1 MSETKHAMKLRHKA
15 ELKALAAQPAKGQ
28 PRNTSALLPPVSAL
42 AHLLTVHRPVSA
54 GIGAKKKQKDDEK
67 LMLQRHELELKALD
81 LSLHSKADEPPTS
94 SSASDPPTTDAPQT
108 DAKEPESAAAPAE
121 DVGEAAVQGVK
132 VSKAQQ
138 KRDKKA
144 AAERERR
151 AQVASSVEHMADPR
165 KDESAALQRSLAPQ
179 RLTVREVLSDG
190 SCLFRA
196 VSTQLPP
203 GPPARAM
210 APSPLSLRRAA
221 ASHIRSR
228 LALYLPFL
236 THEDGSAMSE
246 EEAVEYTARLSVD
259 EGSDVVWGGHAEIV
273 ALSGVLGR
281 AIVVYSAEGGAMR
294 VLEEGV
300 QAKGEDVRISFHKH
314 YFGLGNHYNAVVQ
327 RTAADEDEGEGA
339 LDAATRAAPT

>member
-1 MSETKHAMKLRHKA
+1 MQHNPLRVSHATHQLRTV
-15 ELKALAAQPAKGQ
+15 P
-28 PRNTSALLPPVSAL
+28 PR
-42 AHLLTVHRPVSA
+42 HRRAYPSSPSHPSLSA

-67 LMLQRHELELKALD
+67 LMLQRHELELKTLD
-81 LSLHSKADEPPTS
+81 LSLHSKDDEPPTS
-94 SSASDPPTTDAPQT
+94 SSSASDPPATDASQT
-108 DAKEPESAAAPAE
+108 DAKQPESAAPPTE
-121 DVGEAAVQGVK
+121 DVGEVAVQGVK
-132 VSKAQQ
+132 ASKAQQ
-138 KRDKKA
+138 KRDKKV

-151 AQVASSVEHMADPR
+151 AQVASSVEHLADPR
-165 KDESAALQRSLAPQ
+165 KDESAALQSRLAPQ

-203 GPPARAM
+203 GPPAPPI
-210 APSPLSLRRAA
+210 APSPSSLRRAA

-246 EEAVEYTARLSVD
+246 EEAVEYCARLSVD

-300 QAKGEDVRISFHKH
+300 QAKGEDDVRISFHKH

-327 RTAADEDEGEGA
+327 RTAADEDDDKDA
-339 LDAATRAAPT
+339 IDAAVRAAPT